1 MDVTTLTAE
10 WAEKHNITCL
20 TFKTIGSTNDY
31 AKSDTQDTALI
42 LAEHQTAGR
51 GRKQR
56 LWEDEGQGRS
66 LLASFCF
73 WQEGNSPQPILAP
86 LLGLALIQSL
96 ESHFSGDFSLKA
108 PNDVYL
114 GGRKLAGILIEM
126 IQTGPRT
133 KIIIGLGLNVLA
145 LRHDHPERAALVNL
159 TEVDEDFA
167 KQWSGFL
174 DQLYQA
180 WTELSTQPPTMIA
193 ANECQAL
200 LIRLRK
206 NQHHQGLSAVS
217 ANGSLQTTDGQWIHW
232 ENL

>member
-1 MDVTTLTAE
+1 
-10 WAEKHNITCL
+10 
-20 TFKTIGSTNDY
+20 
-31 AKSDTQDTALI
+31 
-42 LAEHQTAGR
+42 
-51 GRKQR
+51 
-56 LWEDEGQGRS
+56 
-66 LLASFCF
+66 
-73 WQEGNSPQPILAP
+73 

-200 LIRLRK
+200 LVRLRK

-217 ANGSLQTTDGQWIHW
+217 TNGSLQTTEGQWIHW